1 MHHDYGVCHYARQ
14 KRHHVLLRLQQKLR
28 AKLPRSQLANQP
40 LSLVGGK
47 EKLIMLLLSLI
58 SVHLP
63 PTFAA
68 AESTICIKLHC
79 P

>member
-1 MHHDYGVCHYARQ
+1 MITGYARQ
-14 KRHHVLLRLQQKLR
+14 KRHVLLRLQQKLR

-47 EKLIMLLLSLI
+47 EKLIMLSLI